1 MMHRSGGHPQCIPM
15 SPLQAFEI
23 ARRLEEH
30 PRIARV
36 HYPGLPSH
44 PDHSIAVQ
52 QMHGFGGVISFEVGF
67 SGEAVLLSSCRPWW
81 CCTHFSC
88 CYL

>member
-1 MMHRSGGHPQCIPM
+1 M

-23 ARRLEEH
+23 ARRLEDH
-30 PRIARV
+30 PRITRV

-52 QMHGFGGVISFEVGF
+52 QMHGFGGVISFEVSWPGCCAPVF
-67 SGEAVLLSSCRPWW
+67 LQATVVLHAL
-81 CCTHFSC
+81 
-88 CYL
+88 